1 MMKASFKARYEPDKA
16 AAAATVSV
24 NAGDLKLRA
33 SITDA
38 TVVNGPSLNGLSLA
52 VERPGFFIVDYNV
65 PKKDFRFQFM
75 NTVRVA
81 EKSLNLSY
89 THLKGD
95 ARTILDGTLVIDSA
109 NKVSVNHVLDTGN
122 TKLKYSYL
130 HGGLTT
136 FEPSYDLGKNTWDF
150 AVSRRVYGDDVF
162 RATYQTSSKNLGLEW
177 SRSSKLNGSFKILAS
192 VNLADERKCPNYVLK
207 RPGTLKCN
215 LLSSSAA
222 VVSIW

>member
-33 SITDA
+33 SMTDA

-52 VERPGFFIVDYNV
+52 VERPGFFVVDYNV

-89 THLKGD
+89 THLKND
-95 ARTILDGTLVIDSA
+95 ARTIVDGTFVIDSA
-109 NKVSVNHVLDTGN
+109 NKVSVNHVLDTSN

-177 SRSSKLNGSFKILAS
+177 SRSSKLNGSFK
-192 VNLADERKCPNYVLK
+192 VN
-207 RPGTLKCN
+207 
-215 LLSSSAA
+215 A
-222 VVSIW
+222 VVRFLLDVLYMHVMKY

>member
-33 SITDA
+33 SMTDA

-52 VERPGFFIVDYNV
+52 VERPGFFVVDYNV

-89 THLKGD
+89 THLKND
-95 ARTILDGTLVIDSA
+95 ARTIVDGTLVIDSA
-109 NKVSVNHVLDTGN
+109 NKVSVNHVLDTSN

-192 VNLADERKCPNYVLK
+192 VNLADERKMPKLCAE
-207 RPGTLKCN
+207 TT
-215 LLSSSAA
+215 
-222 VVSIW
+222 WDFEM

>member
-24 NAGDLKLRA
+24 NAGDLKFRA

-52 VERPGFFIVDYNV
+52 VERPGFFVVDYNV

-136 FEPSYDLGKNTWDF
+136 FEPSYDLAKNTWDF

-192 VNLADERKCPNYVLK
+192 VNLADEQKMPKLCAE
-207 RPGTLKCN
+207 TT
-215 LLSSSAA
+215 
-222 VVSIW
+222 WDFEM

>member
-33 SITDA
+33 SMTDA

-52 VERPGFFIVDYNV
+52 VERPGFFVVDYNV

-81 EKSLNLSY
+81 EKSVNLSF

-95 ARTILDGTLVIDSA
+95 ARTILDGTLVVDSA

-122 TKLKYSYL
+122 TKLKYAYL

-150 AVSRRVYGDDVF
+150 AVSRKVYGDDVF

-177 SRSSKLNGSFKILAS
+177 SRSSKVNGSFKILAS
-192 VNLADERKCPNYVLK
+192 VNLADERKMPKLCAETTWDFEV
-207 RPGTLKCN
+207 
-215 LLSSSAA
+215 
-222 VVSIW
+222 

>member
-33 SITDA
+33 SMTDA

-89 THLKGD
+89 THMKGD
-95 ARTILDGTLVIDSA
+95 AKTILDGTLVIDAA

-122 TKLKYSYL
+122 TKLKYNYL

-192 VNLADERKCPNYVLK
+192 VNLADERKMPKLCAE
-207 RPGTLKCN
+207 TT
-215 LLSSSAA
+215 
-222 VVSIW
+222 WDFEM

>member
-1 MMKASFKARYEPDKA
+1 MKASFKARYEPDKA

-33 SITDA
+33 SMTDA

-52 VERPGFFIVDYNV
+52 VERPGFFVVDYNV
-65 PKKDFRFQFM
+65 PKK
-75 NTVRVA
+75 VA

-89 THLKGD
+89 THLKND
-95 ARTILDGTLVIDSA
+95 ARTIVDGTLVIDSA
-109 NKVSVNHVLDTGN
+109 NKVAVNHVLDTSN

-192 VNLADERKCPNYVLK
+192 VNLADERKMPKLCAE
-207 RPGTLKCN
+207 TT
-215 LLSSSAA
+215 
-222 VVSIW
+222 WDFEM